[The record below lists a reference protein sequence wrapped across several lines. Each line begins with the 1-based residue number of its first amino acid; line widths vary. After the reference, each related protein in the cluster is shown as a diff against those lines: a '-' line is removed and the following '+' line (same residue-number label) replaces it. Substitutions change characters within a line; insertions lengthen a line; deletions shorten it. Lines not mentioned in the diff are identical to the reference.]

1 MNLRI
6 GILGAGSIGR
16 IHAEALSRH
25 PRAAV
30 TAVADADLARAQA
43 LAADFDA
50 RAVRDLDELLR
61 PGIDLL
67 VVATPNALHADAA
80 LVALDRG
87 IAVFSEK
94 PMATSVEDARRVLA
108 RAEAPG
114 AFYVVGHNRRHAPV
128 YRTVRRLI
136 DEGFRPLLA
145 SMKMHE
151 GDLRSPAWVS
161 DPAVTGG
168 FPYENLVHFFD
179 LMEWLVAPVAEI
191 SCLARRP
198 FYPDWND
205 FVVSVAFTGGA
216 IGALTASGHASWLD
230 PAERTELVGDH
241 VSIAVE
247 GLDRVIDTAGA
258 GGERRVHEFSDL
270 PRPERWGFFEQDL
283 EIVDC
288 LLAGAKPCFSA
299 RRALRTLEIADA
311 CLAAARDGSA
321 VALPPPTGI

>member
-1 MNLRI
+1 MKLRI

-191 SCLARRP
+191 SCLARRLFIARP
-198 FYPDWND
+198 SLRSSSPRLDASSTLEPRRRTSGSVHAWSCSFTNPPRFPTWQPLLILIFIPVPSAVGGNAGPE
-205 FVVSVAFTGGA
+205 VS
-216 IGALTASGHASWLD
+216 LPS
-230 PAERTELVGDH
+230 RT
-241 VSIAVE
+241 I
-247 GLDRVIDTAGA
+247 
-258 GGERRVHEFSDL
+258 
-270 PRPERWGFFEQDL
+270 
-283 EIVDC
+283 
-288 LLAGAKPCFSA
+288 LAGAASRSFPPLDRARASA
-299 RRALRTLEIADA
+299 H
-311 CLAAARDGSA
+311 
-321 VALPPPTGI
+321 

>member
-1 MNLRI
+1 MDVRV
-6 GILGAGSIGR
+6 GILGAGNIGR
-16 IHAEALSRH
+16 IHAEAFSRH

-30 TAVADADLARAQA
+30 TCVADADAARAET
-43 LAADFDA
+43 LAAELGA
-50 RAVRDLDELLR
+50 RSFRDLEGVLGA
-61 PGIDLL
+61 GIDLL
-67 VVATPNALHADAA
+67 VVATPNSLHAETALAA
-80 LVALDRG
+80 LERG
-87 IAVFSEK
+87 VPVFSEK
-94 PMATSVEDARRVLA
+94 PMATSVAAARGVLE
-108 RAEAPG
+108 RAERPG

-128 YRTVRRLI
+128 YRAVRGLL

-179 LMEWLVAPVAEI
+179 LMEWLVDPVARVA
-191 SCLARRP
+191 CLARRP

-205 FVVSVAFTGGA
+205 FVVSVAFERGA

-241 VSIAVE
+241 ASIVVE
-247 GLDRVIDTAGA
+247 GLDRVIDTAG
-258 GGERRVHEFSDL
+258 GERRTHDFAHL
-270 PRPERWGFFEQDL
+270 PRNERWGFFDQDL

-288 LLAGAKPCFSA
+288 LLAGTKPCFSG

-311 CLAAARDGSA
+311 VLAAARDGCVVSLA
-321 VALPPPTGI
+321 PPSDI